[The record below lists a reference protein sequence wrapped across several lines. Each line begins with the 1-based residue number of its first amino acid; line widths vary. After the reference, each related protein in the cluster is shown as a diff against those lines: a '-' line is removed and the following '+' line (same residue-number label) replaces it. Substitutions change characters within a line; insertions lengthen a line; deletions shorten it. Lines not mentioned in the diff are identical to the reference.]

1 MYDDKYRLGI
11 ARPLTHAR
19 RAGVFPCRGKLFSF
33 VASVGLALT
42 PCLRQ
47 LLWPCLDTLSKA
59 LAPVAVDTYVV
70 PRKIPLLA
78 FLKKSQQT

>member
-11 ARPLTHAR
+11 ARLLTHAR

-59 LAPVAVDTYVV
+59 LAPS
-70 PRKIPLLA
+70 LLTPMLYHGKYPCLH
-78 FLKKSQQT
+78 F

>member
-1 MYDDKYRLGI
+1 MYNDKCHLDI

-19 RAGVFPCRGKLFSF
+19 HAGVFPCRGKLFGF
-33 VASVGLALT
+33 VASIGLALT

-47 LLWPCLDTLSKA
+47 VFGLCLDTLSKA